1 MRLGMILAV
10 VVCAV
15 SGFAADAPKPGQAGE
30 PKTIEQSDDGSIVLL
45 GKHASIQGT
54 VVRFEPQPHKNTL
67 GYWTN
72 KDDTVSWTFTV
83 NTPGTFKLVILQGC
97 GKDSGGAEVEM
108 SIGEQKVKFVVED
121 TGGFQN
127 FKEREIGEFKLEKAG
142 EYTLL
147 VKPLTK
153 PGVAVMDLRQAVL
166 VGKK

>member
-1 MRLGMILAV
+1 MRMSALMAV
-10 VVCAV
+10 VLCVAACA
-15 SGFAADAPKPGQAGE
+15 GDAPKPGQPGE
-30 PKTIEQSDDGSIVLL
+30 PKTIEQSDDGSIVLH
-45 GKHASIQGT
+45 GKHASIQGKI
-54 VVRFEPQPHKNTL
+54 VRFEPQPHKNTL
-67 GYWTN
+67 GYWTS
-72 KDDTVSWTFTV
+72 KDDTVSWTFV
-83 NTPGTFKLVILQGC
+83 VKTPGTFKLVILQGC

-166 VGKK
+166 APKK